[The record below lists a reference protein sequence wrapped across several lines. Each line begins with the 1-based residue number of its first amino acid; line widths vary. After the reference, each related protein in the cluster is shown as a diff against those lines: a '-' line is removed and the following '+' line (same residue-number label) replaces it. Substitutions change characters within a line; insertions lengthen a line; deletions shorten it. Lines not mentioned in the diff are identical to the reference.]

1 MSVAS
6 APPGEAA
13 PQAPEARAKT
23 RRAARHAVLKEAKII
38 SGSAGAVTACHI
50 QDETPFGVLAVTETP
65 VTVPERVTIKLGTG
79 ALILAVR
86 RWENGN
92 KIGFEFAEIPPDA
105 APNRQHMRHVR
116 EILETEGLDEA
127 IHVLRSSRFFNST
140 ALRHA
145 AEDVEAAQR
154 RLEALLK

>member
-1 MSVAS
+1 MSG
-6 APPGEAA
+6 APAEPGETAQDAA
-13 PQAPEARAKT
+13 TRPKT
-23 RRAARHAVLKEAKII
+23 RRARRQPVLKGAKII
-38 SGSAGAVTACHI
+38 SGPSDAVTECQIH
-50 QDETPFGVLAVTETP
+50 DESPFGVLAVTGSA
-65 VTVPERVTIKLGTG
+65 VAVPERVTIKLSTG
-79 ALILAVR
+79 ALVLAVR

-105 APNRQHMRHVR
+105 EPNRQQMRHVR
-116 EILETEGLDEA
+116 EILETQGLPEA
-127 IHVLRSSRFFNST
+127 IHVLRASRFFNNT

>member
-1 MSVAS
+1 MTSAS
-6 APPGEAA
+6 APPAEIA
-13 PQAPEARAKT
+13 QAPEARPKT
-23 RRAARHAVLKEAKII
+23 RRARRQPVLKAAKII
-38 SGSAGAVTACHI
+38 SGAAGAVTECQI
-50 QDETPFGVLAVTETP
+50 QDESPFGVLAVTGAP
-65 VTVPERVTIKLGTG
+65 VAVPERVTIKLSTG
-79 ALILAVR
+79 ALVLAVR

-105 APNRQHMRHVR
+105 EPNRQQMRHVR
-116 EILETEGLDEA
+116 EILETQGLAEA
-127 IHVLRSSRFFNST
+127 IHVLRASRFFNSK

>member
-1 MSVAS
+1 MSGRS
-6 APPGEAA
+6 TGPAPAA
-13 PQAPEARAKT
+13 QAPEARGKS
-23 RRAARHAVLKEAKII
+23 RRARRLPVLKGAKII
-38 SGSAGAVTACHI
+38 SGFAGAVTDCQI
-50 QDETPFGVLAVTETP
+50 QDESPFGVLAVTEAP
-65 VTVPERVTIKLGTG
+65 LAVPERVTIKLGNG

-92 KIGFEFAEIPPDA
+92 KIGFEFAEIPQGAEPDR
-105 APNRQHMRHVR
+105 RQMRHVK
-116 EILETEGLDEA
+116 EILEKQGLHEA
-127 IHVLRSSRFFNST
+127 IHVLRASRFFNSN

>member
-1 MSVAS
+1 MK
-6 APPGEAA
+6 G
-13 PQAPEARAKT
+13 
-23 RRAARHAVLKEAKII
+23 AKII
-38 SGSAGAVTACHI
+38 SGAADAVTECI
-50 QDETPFGVLAVTETP
+50 IRDESPFGVLAVTDQP
-65 VTVPERVTIKLGTG
+65 VALPERVTIKLNSG
-79 ALILAVR
+79 ALLLAVR

-105 APNRQHMRHVR
+105 EPNRQQMRHVR
-116 EILETEGLDEA
+116 GVLEAQGLHEA
-127 IHVLRSSRFFNST
+127 IHVLRASRFFNNN